1 MDWRPISADSHITEP
16 PNCYI
21 DNIDPAWR
29 DRAPRLVD
37 LGEDRVNGK
46 PPRPKAG
53 IHTGEVGR
61 PQPAPF

>member
-29 DRAPRLVD
+29 VARSHA
-37 LGEDRVNGK
+37 
-46 PPRPKAG
+46 
-53 IHTGEVGR
+53 
-61 PQPAPF
+61 